1 MKADTR
7 VVSSPFF
14 SWRLIASEKRA
25 TDDVA
30 NWRISALLPT
40 NPETAKLFSIFFI
53 LNWFLK
59 WNLIFTCNQ
68 EQGCIYVDKPW
79 KSCWILF
86 FACQK
91 RKILCYFIGK
101 SANDHTRCPGIAAAR
116 YLCIGKTSGFR
127 NRQFRE
133 RASQTTSFWSRVNN
147 CIPVIN
153 IMMLLI
159 TISR

>member
-1 MKADTR
+1 MVHVSNATR
-7 VVSSPFF
+7 VPFQV
-14 SWRLIASEKRA
+14 LA
-25 TDDVA
+25 T
-30 NWRISALLPT
+30 
-40 NPETAKLFSIFFI
+40 
-53 LNWFLK
+53 
-59 WNLIFTCNQ
+59 
-68 EQGCIYVDKPW
+68 
-79 KSCWILF
+79 
-86 FACQK
+86 
-91 RKILCYFIGK
+91 
-101 SANDHTRCPGIAAAR
+101 GIAAAR